1 MEYANN
7 GELFDFIVKNKKLD
21 EKESALYLQ

>member
-1 MEYANN
+1 MEFANN

-21 EKESALYLQ
+21 EKESAKYL